1 MTAPDTGPPDVS
13 LRQFLMR
20 LSVDPMALAEFLH
33 DPLSVIKRSA
43 LDEPGRTALIHAYEL
58 QMWELL
64 LHRPVTPWPEAH
76 GAANGQAASPERGSL
91 TVVGTGIRTLGQL
104 TAEAIAWIKVS
115 DVVLYAVAD
124 PVAEE
129 VIRTLNPAGALS
141 LLGYYVEGMA
151 RRLAYD
157 RMVQH
162 IVSCVKAGQRTCVAL
177 YGHPGISAYPAHEAI
192 RRLRKEGF
200 QARMLPGISAEDC
213 LFADLGVDP
222 ARTGCQSIE
231 ASHFL
236 LSEKTIDTTSALIL
250 WQVGAVG
257 DNTYH
262 SLRYN
267 LGDAFPLMISKL
279 SDVYGGSHVATVY
292 EAAILPGM
300 APRIKPVAI
309 ESLTPD
315 DVTAGSTLYI
325 PPSKRRVFNREL
337 ASRLGF
343 YRGGRKEVRP

>member
-1 MTAPDTGPPDVS
+1 VTVPNTGSADVS

-20 LSVDPMALAEFLH
+20 LSVDPMALAEFLQ
-33 DPLSVIKRSA
+33 DPLSVIKRFA
-43 LDEPGRTALIHAYEL
+43 LDEPGRTALIHGYEL
-58 QMWELL
+58 QMLELL
-64 LHRPVTPWPEAH
+64 LRRPVTPWPEAH
-76 GAANGQAASPERGSL
+76 DAANGQAADPERGSL

-115 DVVLYAVAD
+115 DAVLYAVVD

-141 LLGYYVEGMA
+141 LMGYYVEGMA
-151 RRLAYD
+151 RNLTYEA
-157 RMVQH
+157 MVNH

-177 YGHPGISAYPAHEAI
+177 YGHPGIFAYPAHEAI

-236 LSEKTIDTTSALIL
+236 LYEKTIDATSALIL

-262 SLRYN
+262 SGRYK
-267 LGDAFPLMISKL
+267 LDAFPFMISKL
-279 SDVYGGSHVATVY
+279 SGVYGGSHVATVY

-300 APRIKPVAI
+300 VPRIKSVAI
-309 ESLTPD
+309 ENLTPD
-315 DVTAGSTLYI
+315 DVTAASTLYV
-325 PPSKRRVFNREL
+325 PPSRRRVLNREL

-343 YRGGRKEVRP
+343 SGAGRKRVRP

>member
-1 MTAPDTGPPDVS
+1 VTAPSTGSADVS
-13 LRQFLMR
+13 LREFLMR
-20 LSVDPMALAEFLH
+20 LSVEPMALAEFLQ
-33 DPLSVIKRSA
+33 DPLSVIKRFA
-43 LDEPGRTALIHAYEL
+43 LDEPGTTALIHGYEL

-64 LHRPVTPWPEAH
+64 LRRPVTPWPEAV
-76 GAANGQAASPERGSL
+76 GAANGQAAGPERGSL

-115 DVVLYAVAD
+115 DVVLYAVVD

-141 LLGYYVEGMA
+141 LMGYYVEGMA
-151 RRLAYD
+151 RDLTYEA
-157 RMVQH
+157 MVNH

-177 YGHPGISAYPAHEAI
+177 YGHPGIFAYPAHEAI

-236 LSEKTIDTTSALIL
+236 LFEKAIDATSALIL

-262 SLRYN
+262 SGRYK
-267 LGDAFPLMISKL
+267 LDAFPLMTSKL
-279 SDVYGGSHVATVY
+279 SGVYGGSHVATIY

-300 APRIKPVAI
+300 VPRIKPVAI
-309 ESLTPD
+309 ENLTPD
-315 DVTAGSTLYI
+315 DVTASSTLYV
-325 PPSKRRVFNREL
+325 PPSKRRVLNREL
-337 ASRLGF
+337 ALRLGL
-343 YRGGRKEVRP
+343 YRDWRKR

>member
-1 MTAPDTGPPDVS
+1 MTAPDTGTADVS

-20 LSVDPMALAEFLH
+20 LSVDPMALADFLH
-33 DPLSVIKRSA
+33 DPLGVIERLA
-43 LDEPGRTALIHAYEL
+43 LDEPGRTALTHGYEQ

-64 LHRPVTPWPEAH
+64 LRRPVSPWPEGH
-76 GAANGQAASPERGSL
+76 GVADGWAAAPDRGSL

-115 DVVLYAVAD
+115 DAVLYAVSD

-141 LLGYYVEGMA
+141 LQGYYVEGGA
-151 RRLAYD
+151 RRLSYEAI
-157 RMVQH
+157 VQH

-177 YGHPGISAYPAHEAI
+177 YGHPGVFAYPAHEAI

-222 ARTGCQSIE
+222 AQTGCQSIE
-231 ASHFL
+231 ASDFL
-236 LSEKTIDTTSALIL
+236 LSDKTVDASSALIL

-257 DNTYH
+257 DSTYH
-262 SLRYN
+262 SGQYN
-267 LGDAFPLMISKL
+267 LEAFPIMVSKL
-279 SDVYGGSHVATVY
+279 IGVYGGSHVATVY
-292 EAAILPGM
+292 EAAILPGTVS
-300 APRIKPVAI
+300 RIQPIAI
-309 ESLTPD
+309 GELSPD
-315 DVTAGSTLYI
+315 DVTAASTLYV
-325 PPSKRRVFNREL
+325 PPSKRRVLNQEL

-343 YRGGRKEVRP
+343 FK